1 MNTFGGL
8 LFNSSRV
15 SARLKYQR
23 GRCSSEQQSPLQCTE
38 GFWRVRERGRCRAAA
53 GSGRPVPPAAAL
65 PRPGGSSR
73 SWAETAEGLLGN
85 GILTLPYIFLQKY
98 TKI

>member
-15 SARLKYQR
+15 SARLKYQG

-38 GFWRVRERGRCRAAA
+38 GFWRVRER
-53 GSGRPVPPAAAL
+53 GRPVPPAAAL